1 MLPPRQVRSIL
12 GLAAVGSLAGLC
24 ASAALADCRL
34 ELELLG
40 QDLHEAKLTQT
51 QKFDLAAQV
60 DLALKHCR
68 TGNERAAME
77 DLAKARRVAGVPKRD
92 WLESDPPDSAP
103 NERR

>member
-1 MLPPRQVRSIL
+1 LTPRRVRSIL
-12 GLAAVGSLAGLC
+12 GLAAVGPLAGIC

-68 TGNERAAME
+68 TGNEQAAME

-92 WLESDPPDSAP
+92 WLELDSPEARP
-103 NERR
+103 NDRR

>member
-1 MLPPRQVRSIL
+1 MPSRRVRSIL
-12 GLAAVGSLAGLC
+12 GLAAVGPLAGLF

-68 TGNERAAME
+68 TGNEQAAMD

-92 WLESDPPDSAP
+92 LLEPGAPDTAP
-103 NERR
+103 KDRR